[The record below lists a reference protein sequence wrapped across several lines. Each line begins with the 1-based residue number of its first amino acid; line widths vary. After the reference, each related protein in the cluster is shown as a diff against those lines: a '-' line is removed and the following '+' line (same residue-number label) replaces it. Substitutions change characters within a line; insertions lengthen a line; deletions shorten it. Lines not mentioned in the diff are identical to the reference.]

1 LDRQGWAVED
11 ARASAQPKR
20 FLKPLL

>member
-11 ARASAQPKR
+11 ARASAQPTR
-20 FLKPLL
+20 FLKLPL

>member
-1 LDRQGWAVED
+1 LDRQGWAVEV